1 MITKATPLL
10 QTFFIQTGEHPNP
23 DSIYIYICHFLFVG
37 LFVCKSSRQMD
48 SKTTRA
54 RDLKIGTQ
62 KLQILEMVIG

>member
-1 MITKATPLL
+1 VKFDYL
-10 QTFFIQTGEHPNP
+10 
-23 DSIYIYICHFLFVG
+23 YIYLSFSVCLFVCW
-37 LFVCKSSRQMD
+37 FVCKSSRQMD